1 MEYVVGPILALLIGM
16 KFTHYSVK
24 EQQKKIDS
32 VVETVDAKIVEQNT
46 AMSEQTVRVLTPVVV
61 NVKKINEQLGL

>member
-32 VVETVDAKIVEQNT
+32 VIETVDAKIVEQNT

>member
-46 AMSEQTVRVLTPVVV
+46 AMSEQTVRVLTPLVV